1 MLNIMR
7 SLAGDAAAAWL
18 LDYLHRKTLPEEL
31 LAPVYQTI
39 MSQRPSRLFPAL
51 LQRLEQQPREA
62 KELIKTLITL
72 SGYDQPIED
81 YYDEQA
87 DKTWLQQQYPRHD
100 LLLVQLFNHLIRLNY
115 AKQASDL
122 APSLAWAQAS
132 EADAALRDAL
142 PVLSNELLKPIVEAI
157 AYRAEKRGGSVAG
170 LLQTLNSKDSDLQF
184 IAAEGLAKA
193 GHQQG
198 FSILIAAVD
207 YQTNEEYRK
216 RAVLGLGK
224 SGDERALDKLLK
236 LAEDKEHFLH
246 EVAIE
251 AIGNLGKGTENER
264 IFKQLKA
271 RLYQAESYSDLPE
284 YVLNGL
290 RWLNTAA
297 AWQTIQEFI
306 GKETQWDHH
315 RKHAIKL
322 LQYRNTE
329 ASREVLLKVIR
340 QSRNF
345 TLVEAAYNTAR
356 LLWKSP
362 ENTVTE
368 VDYALLQGYVPALV
382 DKTLVQRI
390 SDYAPTSQLFA
401 LASADYSHLDNS
413 TFVSDLIISLGQAI
427 MQRTDYTEAD
437 LISLIRSNKAAV
449 VQLATRLLGRLSSLS
464 QPLID
469 ASTQALENFYTR
481 WQTTYQLAE
490 LKRQDAKAQLPTLA
504 QGVQSL
510 IWALV
515 QHQQFSTRIIA
526 LLNSQDKREREFQL
540 YTLTALLSLPQLS
553 DKYVLQALD
562 ALTQANVLQVST
574 LANQLL
580 AKFGQVDKLQWQRLL
595 AQPEILLADN
605 FKQVLSQAA
614 SESAHQAQVLPL
626 LIAKQDLATL
636 SNIAQDSQY
645 SDSIRLGAIE
655 GLARIIT
662 PDAQAALQNI
672 KAQANDQDIAKAA
685 YRALRRLQRSQVKP
699 KSTPVAGVSA

>member
-1 MLNIMR
+1 QALRALNTLAERDASLKPSVLSSLLTLINDEQQDIRQMAFDNLKTLGMDLALLGQTATTSPQSDIARQGLQLLVEHYPLKQSHSLLQSLLKSNHAILAPEAWKLYSEDIGFAQAAPQGLQSQWLPLREQIVGQLAEHYAKTDVPALLVTAASNDYFKVALQAAQSLAQQQHPQVLAVLTALFERNISDAEKRSVLNIMR

-271 RLYQAESYSDLPE
+271 RLYQAESYSDLQE
-284 YVLNGL
+284 YALNGL

-368 VDYALLQGYVPALV
+368 VDY
-382 DKTLVQRI
+382 
-390 SDYAPTSQLFA
+390 
-401 LASADYSHLDNS
+401 
-413 TFVSDLIISLGQAI
+413 
-427 MQRTDYTEAD
+427 
-437 LISLIRSNKAAV
+437 
-449 VQLATRLLGRLSSLS
+449 
-464 QPLID
+464 
-469 ASTQALENFYTR
+469 
-481 WQTTYQLAE
+481 
-490 LKRQDAKAQLPTLA
+490 
-504 QGVQSL
+504 
-510 IWALV
+510 
-515 QHQQFSTRIIA
+515 
-526 LLNSQDKREREFQL
+526 
-540 YTLTALLSLPQLS
+540 
-553 DKYVLQALD
+553 
-562 ALTQANVLQVST
+562 
-574 LANQLL
+574 
-580 AKFGQVDKLQWQRLL
+580 
-595 AQPEILLADN
+595 
-605 FKQVLSQAA
+605 
-614 SESAHQAQVLPL
+614 
-626 LIAKQDLATL
+626 
-636 SNIAQDSQY
+636 
-645 SDSIRLGAIE
+645 
-655 GLARIIT
+655 
-662 PDAQAALQNI
+662 
-672 KAQANDQDIAKAA
+672 
-685 YRALRRLQRSQVKP
+685 
-699 KSTPVAGVSA
+699 